1 MRIFEPR
8 TVPELQA
15 VAVVTLGDGARVEV
29 RAVEPTDTTLL
40 EEVLEHMS
48 PDSRYRRF
56 LTLMERLD
64 ARQLRYLTSL
74 DHDRQEALVAIDA
87 PTGEAV
93 AVARYAAIAE
103 DDQTAEIAVAVSDP
117 WQRRG
122 LGAVLLNRLAERARD
137 HGIRRLSGLMLTD
150 NTAIQRLMTSIGPVI
165 SRTQHGT
172 TVELVVGAGWADS
185 DGA

>member
-64 ARQLRYLTSL
+64 ARQYVGRSVG
-74 DHDRQEALVAIDA
+74 LVRELN
-87 PTGEAV
+87 P
-93 AVARYAAIAE
+93 
-103 DDQTAEIAVAVSDP
+103 
-117 WQRRG
+117 G
-122 LGAVLLNRLAERARD
+122 LVRA
-137 HGIRRLSGLMLTD
+137 
-150 NTAIQRLMTSIGPVI
+150 
-165 SRTQHGT
+165 
-172 TVELVVGAGWADS
+172 TVE
-185 DGA
+185 